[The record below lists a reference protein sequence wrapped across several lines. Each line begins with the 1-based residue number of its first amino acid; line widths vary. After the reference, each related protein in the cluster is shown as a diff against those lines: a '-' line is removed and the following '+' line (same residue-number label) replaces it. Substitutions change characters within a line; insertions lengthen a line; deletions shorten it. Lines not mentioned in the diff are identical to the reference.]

1 MCYIDAI
8 VCWYNFFKVYMRQP
22 WWLQNTNYRLPPWNF
37 KQISDYPPVK
47 LWKKIQVP
55 FMYISKYH
63 INVKDENTGQGS
75 YLNMVKKGTNNL
87 QQSVNFARII
97 KQLKSPALIKH
108 FIQNTNDDNLADFFR
123 IAANLL
129 HNERFASN
137 SLVKKKLPKL
147 RQIMAP
153 FKKKWLKVTK
163 SASVSPRQKR
173 KFLIEQSANGSI
185 LKIISSLLP
194 LLLSLI

>member
-1 MCYIDAI
+1 
-8 VCWYNFFKVYMRQP
+8 
-22 WWLQNTNYRLPPWNF
+22 
-37 KQISDYPPVK
+37 
-47 LWKKIQVP
+47 
-55 FMYISKYH
+55 
-63 INVKDENTGQGS
+63 
-75 YLNMVKKGTNNL
+75 MVKKSKSNL

-108 FIQNTNDDNLADFFR
+108 FIQSTTDDNLSAFFR

-129 HNERFASN
+129 HNEKFASN
-137 SLVKKKLPKL
+137 SLVKRKLPKL

-163 SASVSPRQKR
+163 SASDNPRQKR
-173 KFLIEQSANGSI
+173 KFLMEQTGNGSI
-185 LKIISSLLP
+185 LKIICSILP